1 MATALTTYRV
11 KDAMSSVVI
20 SVGPDDTIHEALGL
34 MAQYR
39 VTVLPV
45 TDGRDRCIG
54 ILSTSDLIDPTR
66 ELEEELHDVDRV
78 SEQFRQWLVEKLTQ
92 DNMGQQ
98 KVRELMT
105 GSVAAVNRETPIL
118 EATGEMLRHRVH
130 HLPVVDE
137 NQKLLGIVSTMDLLS
152 VFHRCHAES

>member
-1 MATALTTYRV
+1 MASDISTYRV

-20 SVGPDDTIHEALGL
+20 SVEPDDTIHEALVL

-39 VTVLPV
+39 VTALPV
-45 TDGRDRCIG
+45 TDGRDRCVG

-66 ELEEELHDVDRV
+66 ELEEELRDVERV
-78 SEQFRQWLVEKLTQ
+78 SEQFRQWIMEKLTQ
-92 DNMGQQ
+92 ANMGQQ
-98 KVRELMT
+98 PVRELMT
-105 GSVAAVNRETPIL
+105 GSVAAVDRETPIL
-118 EATGEMLRHRVH
+118 DATSEMLRHRVH

-152 VFHRCHAES
+152 VFQRYHTTD

>member
-1 MATALTTYRV
+1 MASDISTYRV

-20 SVGPDDTIHEALGL
+20 SVGPDDTIHEALVL

-45 TDGRDRCIG
+45 TDGRDRCMG

-66 ELEEELHDVDRV
+66 ELEEELHDVERV
-78 SEQFRQWLVEKLTQ
+78 SDQFRQWIIEKLTQ
-92 DNMGQQ
+92 ANMGQQ

-105 GSVAAVNRETPIL
+105 GSVAAVDRETPIQ

-137 NQKLLGIVSTMDLLS
+137 NRKLLGIVSTIDMLS
-152 VFHRCHAES
+152 VFHRCCAAD